1 VPKFFLRTAEL
12 VCCVIMVLAVHPEI
26 IVKKLK
32 EQFGNNRNVA
42 VSLIQ
47 A

>member
-12 VCCVIMVLAVHPEI
+12 MCCVIMVLAVHPEI
-26 IVKKLK
+26 MVKKLK
-32 EQFGNNRNVA
+32 EQFGNNCNVT